1 MELRQLRY
9 FVAIVEEGGFS
20 RAAERLHLSQP
31 PLSTQIRSLED
42 EIGVRLL
49 ERSNRGVSVTPA
61 GSVFYEE
68 VRVVLARLEHA
79 RNKTLQ
85 AGRGDVGSLSVGFV
99 SIADYGILPPA
110 LKSFRTQYPL
120 VEVHLHE
127 LTTDAQ
133 IRELRAAT
141 LDLGIGLAPVD
152 EPDLEFK
159 SVLREELVLAAP
171 SGHTVLKGH
180 EVLKGHAVLKGKGA
194 VDMRALSRAS
204 FIVPPR
210 DVAPGLYDLTISYCR
225 SYGFAPQIGQNA
237 RQMQTVIGL
246 VSAGMGVALVPSSV
260 RNLRRTGVQY
270 RRLRGKPPLV
280 ELGILRLRDSAS
292 PLRENFVAALE
303 STARAAR
310 T

>member
-1 MELRQLRY
+1 VELRQLRY

-20 RAAERLHLSQP
+20 RAAERLHISQP

-68 VRVVLARLEHA
+68 VLAVLGRLEHA

-85 AGRGDVGSLSVGFV
+85 VERGDVGSLSVGFV

-110 LKSFRTQYPL
+110 LKSFRAQFPL

-133 IRELRAAT
+133 IRGLRAAT

-171 SGHTVLKGH
+171 SGH
-180 EVLKGHAVLKGKGA
+180 AVLKGDPVPMENGA

-225 SYGFAPQIGQNA
+225 SFGFAPQIGQNA

-280 ELGILRLRDSAS
+280 ELGTLRLRNSES
-292 PLRENFVAALE
+292 PLRENFVAALA
-303 STARAAR
+303 SAAGAAH